1 MSKSYCFSTWLVD
14 GTGVPARKN
23 ALLCIRDG
31 LICSVQ
37 FPGPEQLCALEN
49 KYNDLQSFPAS
60 TMLPSLID
68 CHVHLAMSGKTDRE
82 FRAKQ
87 LLNGFEQNVPL
98 MEQRLQKYLN
108 LGIMALRDGGD
119 IGGHALRYM
128 RQRSSSGLRV
138 RCAGKAW
145 RAPGRYGKFIG
156 KTPEPGFSLAQSLRG
171 DPTRGDHIK
180 ILNSGINSLVDYGR
194 QTEPQF
200 GLDELAAA
208 FRQAKELGLKTMVHA
223 NGRLPV
229 QLALD
234 AGCDSIEHGF
244 FMGEENLK
252 KMADRQIF
260 WAPTAVTMKTLSD
273 YPEAG
278 AEQAGIAGMILQNQL
293 EQMRRARELGVKI
306 VSGTDAG
313 SFGVRHGHSLAK
325 ELELIAQAGFPVEQT
340 IQSATHAGAQL
351 LGLDQE
357 LGSLRP
363 GMPANF
369 IVVPGP
375 PSDLPGSLSL
385 VTAVYLR
392 GARLLPTAKITGQ
405 K

>member
-14 GTGVPARKN
+14 GTGARAKKN
-23 ALLCIRDG
+23 ALLCIENG
-31 LICSVQ
+31 LISSVR
-37 FPGPEQLCALEN
+37 FCGPEQLSALE
-49 KYNDLQSFPAS
+49 KRCEDLQAFPAS
-60 TMLPSLID
+60 TMLPGLID
-68 CHVHLAMSGKTDRE
+68 CHVHLAMSGKTDPE

-87 LLNGFEQNVPL
+87 LLNGFEQNGPL
-98 MEQRLQKYLN
+98 IEHRVQRCLN

-128 RQRSSSGLRV
+128 RQNASSRV
-138 RCAGKAW
+138 RVKCAGKAW

-156 KTPEPGFSLAQSLRG
+156 KTPEPGLSLAESLKA
-171 DPTRGDHIK
+171 DCAHVDHIK

-200 GLDELAAA
+200 GLDELARA
-208 FRQAKELGLKTMVHA
+208 FGQAKELGLKIMVHA

-229 QLALD
+229 QIALD

-260 WAPTAVTMKTLSD
+260 WAPTAVTMKALSD
-273 YPEAG
+273 CSVAG
-278 AEQAGIAGMILQNQL
+278 AQQAGIAGMILQNQL
-293 EQMRRARELGVKI
+293 EQMRRARELGVGI

-313 SFGVRHGHSLAK
+313 SFGVRHGQALAQ
-325 ELELIAQAGFPVEQT
+325 ELELIAQAGFSVEQT
-340 IQSATHAGAQL
+340 IQSATHAGARL
-351 LGLDQE
+351 LGLDHE

-369 IVVPGP
+369 LVVPGP
-375 PSDLPGSLSL
+375 PSDLPGSLAL

-392 GARLLPTAKITGQ
+392 GARHSGTLC
-405 K
+405 